1 MWNSLPNAVVHSST
15 INQFQNRLDRHW
27 SKQEL
32 MYVQGRTSRSWARLP
47 NVYGDKTY
55 RVIAILFV
63 INQYKITKLI
73 SVFIL
78 ITGITTAVI
87 NIMPLIQ
94 FMALIQ
100 CNVTLDINYA
110 SKKGHACIGPV
121 GRVSDSRTRNQ
132 EVAGSTH
139 TRSTASNLEQVA
151 NLLCAQ
157 ANSASY
163 LQ

>member
-1 MWNSLPNAVVHSST
+1 LVQTRNDVWL
-15 INQFQNRLDRHW
+15 
-27 SKQEL
+27 
-32 MYVQGRTSRSWARLP
+32 QGRTSRSWARLL
-47 NVYGDKTY
+47 NVYGDETY
-55 RVIAILFV
+55 QVIAILFV
-63 INQYKITKLI
+63 INQYKIIKLI

-78 ITGITTAVI
+78 ITGIMTAVI

-110 SKKGHACIGPV
+110 SKKGHACWCIGPV

-132 EVAGSTH
+132 EVAGLTH

-163 LQ
+163 PQQDGKWVVATATG